1 MELATIRAYRE
12 ESQASYDWVS
22 RLVLG
27 TPDPTFRPT
36 GRDPGTVRFKVT
48 HEVADILDLE
58 IDDTRGIK
66 RRLEDILFRLYSNIG
81 ALRHP
86 DKVGIAWG
94 ASELRSTS
102 ICPRECVPGGSKSGA
117 REI

>member
-66 RRLEDILFRLYSNIG
+66 RRLEDHFIPAVLQHRRAAPPRQGWNRL
-81 ALRHP
+81 
-86 DKVGIAWG
+86 G
-94 ASELRSTS
+94 ASERRSTS